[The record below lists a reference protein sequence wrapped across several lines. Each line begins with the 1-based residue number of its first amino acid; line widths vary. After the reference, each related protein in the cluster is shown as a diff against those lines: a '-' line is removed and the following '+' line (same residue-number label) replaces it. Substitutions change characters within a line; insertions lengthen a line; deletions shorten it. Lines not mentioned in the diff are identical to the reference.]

1 MQRRPCVGDPE
12 KLADGIASISAPS
25 GNVGPAGEK
34 DTFRVHK
41 ALIAASLFLLPISGC
56 TPDPVPDGN
65 AAATQRFDSEP
76 VAIVVPAGE
85 YVSDPNHASIGFKLQ
100 HLGLSFYA
108 MQFRTFDATVKFD
121 PHDLAASGVTAVIR
135 ASDIIAGYAGD
146 YTASHPR
153 SAFTSWQEELANS
166 ANFLDATR
174 FPTISFTST
183 SVTPSGRDSA
193 RVTGNLTLRGVTK
206 PVTLD
211 VKFSGQTA
219 AHPFN
224 GAPAIGLSATGV
236 FKRSDFG
243 LDYLLP
249 AIVGD
254 EVKVD
259 IEGDFLRTSAS

>member
-1 MQRRPCVGDPE
+1 M
-12 KLADGIASISAPS
+12 
-25 GNVGPAGEK
+25 
-34 DTFRVHK
+34 HK
-41 ALIAASLFLLPISGC
+41 ALIAASLSLPLISGC
-56 TPDPVPDGN
+56 APDPAPHDN
-65 AAATQRFDSEP
+65 AAATETADRQP
-76 VAIVVPAGE
+76 VAIAVPAGE

-108 MQFRTFDATVKFD
+108 MQFRTFDATVRFD
-121 PHDLAASGVTAVIR
+121 PQDIAASGVTAVIR
-135 ASDIIAGYAGD
+135 ASDITAGYAGD
-146 YTASHPR
+146 YAASHPR

-193 RVTGNLTLRGVTK
+193 RVTGDLTLRGVTK
-206 PVTLD
+206 AVTLD

-219 AHPFN
+219 IHPFT
-224 GAPAIGLSATGV
+224 GTPAIGLSATGV
-236 FKRSDFG
+236 FRRSDFG